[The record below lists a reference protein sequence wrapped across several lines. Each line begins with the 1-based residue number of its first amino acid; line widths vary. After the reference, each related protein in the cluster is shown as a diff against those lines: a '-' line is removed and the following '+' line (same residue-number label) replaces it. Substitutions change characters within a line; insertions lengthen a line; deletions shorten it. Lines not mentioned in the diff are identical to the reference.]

1 MYPHREPKIIVRE
14 NQKDF
19 IELDVHKS
27 VSSDVEEMLSETPRK
42 ILSRM
47 AYLDRQRGYFGKWSK
62 VGLTDLVLTH
72 IRFDFFPR
80 SRRGSE
86 WSLVRLVLDIDP
98 LKRALKRLDG
108 LEYEDSY
115 TDQFTGREQFYDATL
130 DTSRY
135 VRQLEGHVEGCVKE
149 CFDHIKKDLNVKVAN
164 GGGHYDIGTDFSQ
177 GYRLASGHFQD
188 QVDAEI
194 LSDIERRLSRLERQ
208 LSYLPSHLW
217 LG

>member
-1 MYPHREPKIIVRE
+1 MYPYREPKIIVRE
-14 NQKDF
+14 NRKDL

-27 VSSDVEEMLSETPRK
+27 VSSDVAEMLSQTPQK
-42 ILSRM
+42 IISRM
-47 AYLDRQRGYFGKWSK
+47 SYLDRQRGYYGKWSK
-62 VGLTDLVLTH
+62 SGLTDLVLAH

-80 SRRGSE
+80 NRRGKE
-86 WSLVRLVLDIDP
+86 WSLARLSLDIDP

-108 LEYEDSY
+108 FEYEDSY
-115 TDQFTGREQFYDATL
+115 TDQDTRRVHLYDATL
-130 DTSRY
+130 DTESY
-135 VRQLEGHVEGCVKE
+135 VRQLEGHVEGCVEE
-149 CFDHIKKDLNVKVAN
+149 CFDHIKSSLNVKVAN

-177 GYRLASGHFQD
+177 GYRLASTYFQD
-188 QVDAEI
+188 EVEADV